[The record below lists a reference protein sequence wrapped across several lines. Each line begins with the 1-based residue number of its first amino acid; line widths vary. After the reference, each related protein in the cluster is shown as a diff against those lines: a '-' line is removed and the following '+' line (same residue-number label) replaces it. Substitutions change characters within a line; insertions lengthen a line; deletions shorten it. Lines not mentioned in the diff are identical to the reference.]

1 MGVETDRRSVLT
13 GLGALGVMGCSQQA
27 ASDVAPQERP
37 AGPAVIVPREAID
50 FSALE
55 ERGGGRL
62 GFAAMD
68 MANGRNL
75 AWRSDE
81 RFVYCSTFKMYLAAA
96 TLLRIQAGEER
107 LDRAIPITSAD
118 MINHAPATGPAVG
131 STLTIEQLM
140 KGTVELSDNPAANIL
155 IRELGGVDALRS
167 FYRGIGDDST
177 RVDRLEPEMNRQDG
191 DKDTIKPARSLGNII
206 RLLVSPATPL
216 TEPSKA
222 LLMRWLIDTPTGQ
235 GRLKAGVP
243 TGWTVAH
250 KTGTGGYGPTNDIG
264 VLYPPGGGAIVVA
277 AYYHATPASS
287 AAANDAVIAEATRL
301 ALAALGHGAA
311 A

>member
-1 MGVETDRRSVLT
+1 MTEGTDRRSVLT
-13 GLGALGVMGCSQQA
+13 GLGALGVMGCSRQA
-27 ASDVAPQERP
+27 ASEGAPQEQP
-37 AGPAVIVPREAID
+37 ARPAVIVPTEAID

-55 ERGGGRL
+55 ARSGGRL

-75 AWRSDE
+75 AWRGDE

-96 TLLRIQAGEER
+96 TLLRVQAGEER
-107 LDRAIPITSAD
+107 LDRAIPITRAD
-118 MINHAPATGPAVG
+118 MVNHAPATEPAIG

-140 KGTVELSDNPAANIL
+140 RGTVELSDNPAANIL
-155 IRELGGVDALRS
+155 IREMGGIDALRA

-191 DKDTIKPARSLGNII
+191 DRDTIKPARSVQNMI
-206 RLLVSPATPL
+206 RLLVSAETPL
-216 TEPSKA
+216 TEPSKI
-222 LLMRWLIDTPTGQ
+222 LLTRWLIDTPTGQ

-264 VLYPPGGGAIVVA
+264 VLYPPEGRPVVVA

-287 AAANDAVIAEATRL
+287 AAANDAVIAEATRM
-301 ALAALGHGAA
+301 ALAALGRA
-311 A
+311 

>member
-1 MGVETDRRSVLT
+1 MGTDRRSVLT
-13 GLGALGVMGCSQQA
+13 GLGALGVMGCSPQTAQE
-27 ASDVAPQERP
+27 VAPQTQPARP
-37 AGPAVIVPREAID
+37 GVIASTEAID

-55 ERGGGRL
+55 ARAGGRL

-68 MANGRNL
+68 MANGRSL
-75 AWRSDE
+75 AWRGDE

-96 TLLRIQAGEER
+96 TLLRVQAGEER
-107 LDRAIPITSAD
+107 LDRAIPVTRAD
-118 MINHAPATGPAVG
+118 IVPHAPTTQPAVG

-155 IRELGGVDALRS
+155 IRELGGIEALRA

-191 DKDTIKPARSLGNII
+191 DKDTIKPVRSVQNMI
-206 RLLVSPATPL
+206 RLLVSAETPL
-216 TEPSKA
+216 SEPSKT
-222 LLMRWLIDTPTGQ
+222 LLTRWLIDTPSGQ

-243 TGWTVAH
+243 TSWTVAH

-264 VLYPPGGGAIVVA
+264 VLTPPEGRPIVVA
-277 AYYHATPASS
+277 AYYHATAASS
-287 AAANDAVIAEATRL
+287 AAANDAVIAEATRM
-301 ALAALGHGAA
+301 ALRVLGHAA
-311 A
+311 